1 MQSSV
6 HRPSLPSSS
15 LQPVRLVGHI
25 CSHILS
31 KLLRE
36 RCSTRMPPLAVP
48 IVL

>member
-1 MQSSV
+1 M
-6 HRPSLPSSS
+6 PSLPSSS
-15 LQPVRLVGHI
+15 LRPVKLVGHI

-36 RCSTRMPPLAVP
+36 RCSTQTPLLASL